1 MCCAELTQV
10 PRHQF
15 LSDRINEKSQ
25 TLKRSCAQDGLLS
38 RLSKGNLDG
47 SFSSVNGHEH
57 GCCVTGDAILA
68 SSNLDLAP
76 ARRERRPGM
85 HPLRAAL
92 G

>member
-10 PRHQF
+10 ARHQF

-25 TLKRSCAQDGLLS
+25 TLKRSRAQDGLLS

-57 GCCVTGDAILA
+57 GGCVTF
-68 SSNLDLAP
+68 
-76 ARRERRPGM
+76 
-85 HPLRAAL
+85 
-92 G
+92 